1 MEEPGPCRAYFER
14 WYFDRDARQCR
25 PFGYGGC
32 RGNRNNFHS
41 LTECN
46 TVCAGVKGERM
57 SSRPA
62 GSVPTWFCKYSFFKY
77 IFFREAGPRRDP
89 GAAD

>member
-1 MEEPGPCRAYFER
+1 MSTEACLQPEETGPCRAYFER
-14 WYFDRDARQCR
+14 WYFDRAARQCR

-46 TVCAGVKGERM
+46 TICASVRGEPSLQRQ
-57 SSRPA
+57 SAHSA
-62 GSVPTWFCKYSFFKY
+62 GTRGLES
-77 IFFREAGPRRDP
+77 
-89 GAAD
+89 